1 MCTIPRLT
9 WWPFLGGVLCP
20 LFYNRACICHLGQAI
35 WINFSFVIISSSS
48 SFREKIKE
56 HTETNRLI
64 IFIGTRSYRRR
75 NQNKVKVGGILT
87 IRSLGN
93 PFMFGQLMPSSAPKP
108 QQKNELFKS
117 CHGEF
122 TEWLMC
128 HSTYHSYCKAVLRFI
143 ALDIPRGV
151 ATEWGLAVRIS
162 FSKSLFIVIS
172 SPHLYPAYTSS
183 QL

>member
-1 MCTIPRLT
+1 MGGGSIVPPLLQQSLHMPPRPSNMNKL
-9 WWPFLGGVLCP
+9 
-20 LFYNRACICHLGQAI
+20 LFC
-35 WINFSFVIISSSS
+35 F

-143 ALDIPRGV
+143 ALDISRGV